1 MFHPSAYTR
10 PTLIR
15 KGIKEHHTAFRMFL
29 FAEWTTLLQFISPCE
44 GLWSHRLPSLSPE
57 PWRGGNNGDTALVM
71 EYPAWQRWPRP
82 GWRQKASQSVQSFP
96 LWNEQ
101 DSSLLLCNTAPLLC
115 HRWLPLPS
123 TSCMEDG
130 LGQNFP
136 KHSHLFHKEHRHLV
150 PCPQRHRGSKVTSSP
165 RGHQM
170 PRSHC
175 GLGPEDLN
183 LIQQLIRSRSPR
195 HFWKFY
201 LS

>member
-1 MFHPSAYTR
+1 
-10 PTLIR
+10 
-15 KGIKEHHTAFRMFL
+15 MFL
-29 FAEWTTLLQFISPCE
+29 LLNGQLCYNWFPP
-44 GLWSHRLPSLSPE
+44 LWGPVESAAPVPVPRAAGVQGARLTPLCSWSSQPD
-57 PWRGGNNGDTALVM
+57 RN
-71 EYPAWQRWPRP
+71 PRH
-82 GWRQKASQSVQSFP
+82 KAGQSVPAFP
-96 LWNEQ
+96 SWNEQ
-101 DSSLLLCNTAPLLC
+101 DRSLQRSSLLR

-136 KHSHLFHKEHRHLV
+136 KHSHLFHKEHGHLA
-150 PCPQRHRGSKVTSSP
+150 PCPQRQRGSKVSCIPS
-165 RGHQM
+165 GEQM

-183 LIQQLIRSRSPR
+183 LIQQLIRIRNPR